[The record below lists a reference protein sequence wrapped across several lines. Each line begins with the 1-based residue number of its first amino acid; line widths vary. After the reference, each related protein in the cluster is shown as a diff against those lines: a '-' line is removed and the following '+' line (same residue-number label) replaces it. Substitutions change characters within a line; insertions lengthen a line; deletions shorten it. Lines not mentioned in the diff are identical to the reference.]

1 MTIITKLWKK
11 IPAAIMIVPMFLS
24 AIINSIFPDIVQI
37 GGITTA
43 IFSKSAAVPL
53 TGAVLFF
60 VGTQLKWTE
69 APKAMLRGGVLL
81 AAKFMAGF
89 IPGFIIIKMFGVQGV
104 LGVSVLALF
113 NCLLT
118 SNGAIYLALTGENGD
133 ELDLGAYSV
142 LCLKD
147 SPLLT
152 ILAIGASGAAAV
164 SPKAILA
171 TILPM
176 LVGLV
181 LGSLFEGVRKY
192 FKPGLHVCIPLIA
205 IAIGAS
211 LDLKKLFT
219 AGLGGIVLGI
229 VVVAIGGLI
238 LICADKFILRR
249 PGYAG
254 AALATVSGSAVAY
267 PAIVA
272 TAVPSMQPFVA
283 SASIQT
289 AAAVIVT
296 AILGPILT
304 SWAVKKWGG
313 GDKKEIENGQPA

>member
-1 MTIITKLWKK
+1 MTTTIMNIWKK

-24 AIINSIFPDIVQI
+24 AIINSIFPNFVEI

-43 IFSKSAAVPL
+43 IFGKTAAVPL

-60 VGTQLKWTE
+60 VGTQLKLKE
-69 APKAMLRGGVLL
+69 APKAVYRGGVLL
-81 AAKFMAGF
+81 IAKFMAGF
-89 IPGFIIIKMFGVQGV
+89 IPGFIIIKMFGIKGFF
-104 LGVSVLALF
+104 GVSVLAIF

-152 ILAIGASGAAAV
+152 ILAIGASGAAVV
-164 SPKAILA
+164 SGKAILA
-171 TILPM
+171 TIFPM
-176 LVGLV
+176 LLGLL
-181 LGSLFEGVRKY
+181 LGTLFEGVRNY
-192 FKPGLHVCIPLIA
+192 FKAGLHVCIPLIA

-211 LDLKKLFT
+211 LDLKQLFE
-219 AGLGGIVLGI
+219 AGFGGILLG
-229 VVVAIGGLI
+229 VFVVAVGGFI
-238 LICADKFILRR
+238 LICVDKFILRR

-304 SWAVKKWGG
+304 SWAVKKWGSG
-313 GDKKEIENGQPA
+313 KEEMVSE

>member
-1 MTIITKLWKK
+1 MTIITNLWKK

-24 AIINSIFPDIVQI
+24 AIINSIFPGIVQI

-60 VGTQLKWTE
+60 VGTQLKLKE
-69 APKAMLRGGVLL
+69 APKAVLRGGVLL
-81 AAKFMAGF
+81 VAKFIAGF
-89 IPGFIIIKMFGVQGV
+89 IPCFIVIKMFGIAGIF
-104 LGVSVLALF
+104 GVSVLALF

-152 ILAIGASGAAAV
+152 LLAIGASGAAVVSGKAV
-164 SPKAILA
+164 LA

-176 LVGLV
+176 LIGLL
-181 LGSLFEGVRKY
+181 LGTLFEGVRKY
-192 FKPGLHVCIPLIA
+192 FKPGMHVCIPLIA

-219 AGLGGIVLGI
+219 AGIGGIVLGVF
-229 VVVAIGGLI
+229 VVLVGGIILI
-238 LICADKFILRR
+238 LADKFILKR

-254 AALATVSGSAVAY
+254 ASLATVSGSAVAY

-272 TAVPSMQPFVA
+272 TVVPSMQPYVA
-283 SASIQT
+283 SASVQT

-304 SWAVKKWGG
+304 SWAVKKWGDG
-313 GDKKEIENGQPA
+313 KTEITNEQTV

>member
-1 MTIITKLWKK
+1 MENIIKVWKK

-24 AIINSIFPDIVQI
+24 AIINSMFPGIVQI

-238 LICADKFILRR
+238 LICADKFILKR

-272 TAVPSMQPFVA
+272 TAVPSMHPYVA

-304 SWAVKKWGG
+304 SWAVKKWGSG
-313 GDKKEIENGQPA
+313 KAEITNEQIV

>member
-1 MTIITKLWKK
+1 MTIITKLWKR

-24 AIINSIFPDIVQI
+24 AIINSIFPGIVQI

-60 VGTQLKWTE
+60 VGTQLRLKE
-69 APKAMLRGGVLL
+69 APKAVLRGGVLL
-81 AAKFMAGF
+81 VGKFLAGF
-89 IPGFIIIKMFGVQGV
+89 IPGFIAIRMFGLQGAF
-104 LGVSVLALF
+104 GVSILALF

-152 ILAIGASGAAAV
+152 LLAIGASGAAVV
-164 SPKAILA
+164 SGKAILA

-192 FKPGLHVCIPLIA
+192 FKLGLHVCIPLIA

-229 VVVAIGGLI
+229 FVSVIGGII
-238 LICADKFILRR
+238 LICVDKFILKR

-272 TAVPSMQPFVA
+272 TVVPSMKPYVA

-304 SWAVKKWGG
+304 SWAVKKWGAG
-313 GDKKEIENGQPA
+313 KEEIIKEQTV